1 MNDIH
6 ILVIGR
12 QEEIM
17 NTVVRLINS
26 HTNWNGIG
34 STDDEKAIQL
44 FEQQHFDLVL
54 IGGGVD
60 KESETRL
67 REIFTLKNPA
77 IKIVQH
83 WGGGSGLLENEIRST
98 LENNTD
104 GNFNIS
110 QSPLK

>member
-1 MNDIH
+1 MKEIN

-17 NTVVRLINS
+17 NTVVRLINN
-26 HTNWNGIG
+26 HTHWNATGT
-34 STDDEKAIQL
+34 TDNQKAIIL
-44 FEQQHFDLVL
+44 FDQQHFDLVL

-60 KESETRL
+60 KESETQL

-83 WGGGSGLLENEIRST
+83 WGGGSGLLENEIRSA
-98 LENNTD
+98 LENNTN
-104 GNFNIS
+104 GNFNILQS
-110 QSPLK
+110 QLK